1 MLWAMLAKDERYDAD
16 AWQRHPLHAPLP
28 AVSASPD

>member
-16 AWQRHPLHAPLP
+16 AWQRHPMHPPLP
-28 AVSASPD
+28 PATT